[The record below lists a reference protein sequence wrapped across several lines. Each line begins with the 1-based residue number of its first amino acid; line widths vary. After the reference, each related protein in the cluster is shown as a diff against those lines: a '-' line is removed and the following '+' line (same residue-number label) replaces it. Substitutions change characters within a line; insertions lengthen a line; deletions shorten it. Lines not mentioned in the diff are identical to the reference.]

1 MCLPKVQCLPEKGN
15 GLKGYVGMVL
25 KDLLLRYVKTSPLN
39 FHPHCCGTSKSV
51 EKYFEK
57 NKTIVLFQ
65 VSDHSGA
72 GNIQIEPFEKGS
84 KSITLLN
91 KGDAEVNIGGW
102 TLTNTSGDDESS
114 YKFHRAIAIPAGGSC
129 TVHSADSTEVVMR
142 ITSKP
147 LMRVSALQRV

>member
-1 MCLPKVQCLPEKGN
+1 M
-15 GLKGYVGMVL
+15 
-25 KDLLLRYVKTSPLN
+25 
-39 FHPHCCGTSKSV
+39 
-51 EKYFEK
+51 
-57 NKTIVLFQ
+57 
-65 VSDHSGA
+65 SDHSGA

-142 ITSKP
+142 ITSRP
-147 LMRVSALQRV
+147 LMRVSVLQRVLREYRECIAKCEGLSFGRLFGNSIS

>member
-1 MCLPKVQCLPEKGN
+1 MSD
-15 GLKGYVGMVL
+15 LK
-25 KDLLLRYVKTSPLN
+25 RKTL
-39 FHPHCCGTSKSV
+39 FC
-51 EKYFEK
+51 
-57 NKTIVLFQ
+57 LFQ

-142 ITSKP
+142 ITSRP
-147 LMRVSALQRV
+147 LMRVSVLQRVLREYRECIAKCEGLSFGRLFGNSIS

>member
-1 MCLPKVQCLPEKGN
+1 
-15 GLKGYVGMVL
+15 MVL
-25 KDLLLRYVKTSPLN
+25 KDL
-39 FHPHCCGTSKSV
+39 
-51 EKYFEK
+51 
-57 NKTIVLFQ
+57 TIVLFQ

-142 ITSKP
+142 ITSRP
-147 LMRVSALQRV
+147 FMSVSDYREYCKMLRIFLWTTFRQFHLVTCQESEANENLG

>member
-1 MCLPKVQCLPEKGN
+1 MFIGKRQW
-15 GLKGYVGMVL
+15 
-25 KDLLLRYVKTSPLN
+25 VKRIR
-39 FHPHCCGTSKSV
+39 TSKSV
-51 EKYFEK
+51 EKYLKK
-57 NKTIVLFQ
+57 NKTIFLFQ

-102 TLTNTSGDDESS
+102 TLTNASGDDESS

-142 ITSKP
+142 ITSRP
-147 LMRVSALQRV
+147 LMRVSVLQRVVLQNVKDFRLDDLSAILRSEV